1 MAARSRRSGPTT
13 GTDAGDPGT
22 AIIPRMSAS
31 SRQEKVDE
39 IMERAE
45 AALRRSQW
53 FEGERLAMRALE
65 LARAQEDFAT
75 MARVALPL
83 QEARRQRV
91 QEALGAKK
99 LTVLESGAEIT
110 EDMPLK
116 PGCYLVQPPAVGAD
130 ARRLRLAALKH
141 EVPIAV
147 MCREPRSRLGLCPVV
162 AIGMVTV
169 RTRIEPPK
177 AWDKPD
183 AKWFVGAMEQLGDA
197 AIAMLDTGIEL
208 DRQIDFVLSALDSV
222 PDHEKLHQLLGSL
235 CREASKGFVRSQRA
249 DVLDEEL
256 AGVDESELA
265 ADIEPP
271 TKRKRSAED

>member
-1 MAARSRRSGPTT
+1 M
-13 GTDAGDPGT
+13 
-22 AIIPRMSAS
+22 
-31 SRQEKVDE
+31 
-39 IMERAE
+39 
-45 AALRRSQW
+45 
-53 FEGERLAMRALE
+53 
-65 LARAQEDFAT
+65 
-75 MARVALPL
+75 
-83 QEARRQRV
+83 
-91 QEALGAKK
+91 
-99 LTVLESGAEIT
+99 
-110 EDMPLK
+110 
-116 PGCYLVQPPAVGAD
+116 
-130 ARRLRLAALKH
+130 
-141 EVPIAV
+141 
-147 MCREPRSRLGLCPVV
+147 
-162 AIGMVTV
+162 

-249 DVLDEEL
+249 DALDEEL

>member
-1 MAARSRRSGPTT
+1 
-13 GTDAGDPGT
+13 
-22 AIIPRMSAS
+22 MSAS

-75 MARVALPL
+75 MARVVLPL
-83 QEARRQRV
+83 QESRRQRI

-99 LTVLESGAEIT
+99 LTILETGAEIT

-147 MCREPRSRLGLCPVV
+147 MCREPRSRMGMCPVV
-162 AIGMVTV
+162 AIGLVTV
-169 RTRIEPPK
+169 RTRIDPPK
-177 AWDKPD
+177 SWEKPD
-183 AKWFVGAMEQLGDA
+183 FKWFVGAMEQLGDA
-197 AIAMLDTGIEL
+197 AASMLDTGIEL

-235 CREASKGFVRSQRA
+235 CRDATKGFVRSRRA
-249 DVLDEEL
+249 DALDEEL
-256 AGVDESELA
+256 EGVDETELA

-271 TKRKRSAED
+271 TKRKRAAED